1 MDSAKSI
8 NYRLLKND
16 FELEFYF
23 KILKKQDTITFC
35 RFRTTNN
42 YLTIETGR
50 WRNILREN
58 RTCNLCNC
66 GILGDEYH
74 YIMECSALNEE
85 RKRFLPKY
93 YPCNE
98 NTLKFSTQMCTRKP
112 VLLQKLC

>member
-8 NYRLLKND
+8 NYKLFKN
-16 FELEFYF
+16 ELEFYF
-23 KILKKQDTITFC
+23 KNFKDAMTFC

-42 YLTIETGR
+42 YLPVETGR

-66 GILGDEYH
+66 DEYH
-74 YIMECSALNEE
+74 YILEYRALNEE

-93 YPCNE
+93 YIRNQC
-98 NTLKFSTQMCTRKP
+98 TLKFSTLMSTRKP
-112 VLLQKLC
+112 VLFQKL